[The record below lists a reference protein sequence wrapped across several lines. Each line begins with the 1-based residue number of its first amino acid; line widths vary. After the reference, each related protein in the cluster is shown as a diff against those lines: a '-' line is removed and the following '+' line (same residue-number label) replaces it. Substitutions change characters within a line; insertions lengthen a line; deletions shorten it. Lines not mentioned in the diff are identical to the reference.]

1 MSFYKQNKKIIDMYD
16 CNMYLLEVPLIIL
29 RPTAHFSVK
38 NNKIITWLDN
48 EQTQPTEEEI
58 NDIKDKLK
66 KEYPMY
72 LLRKKRNQ
80 ILKDT
85 DVYFNIFDYPIDDI
99 TKNKLKIYRS
109 QLRDLPNNLEDNNIE
124 VDINNLESY
133 FPIKPI

>member
-1 MSFYKQNKKIIDMYD
+1 MSFYKNNKKLIDMYD
-16 CNMYLLEVPLIIL
+16 CNYYLLDLALLIL
-29 RPTAHFSVK
+29 RPGSEWAVI
-38 NNKIITWLDN
+38 NNKKIDWIDK
-48 EQTQPTEEEI
+48 EQTQPIEEEI
-58 NDIKDKLK
+58 NDVLDKLK

-72 LLRKKRNQ
+72 QLRKKRNQ